1 MKIILASKS
10 PRRRELLDLIHI
22 PYEIIV
28 SEVEEILNPELT
40 IEEQAKQL
48 SYQKAKAVF
57 DKTKG
62 DRAVIGSD
70 TMVIKDK
77 KIYGKPKDEEEAIQ
91 MIQELENGT
100 HQVITG
106 LSILIEKEGK
116 YQEEI
121 DYDITEVTINKMTN
135 QEILDWIKSGNAYD
149 KAGAYAIQGEFSKHI
164 EKINGNYATVVGLPI
179 HKVYKILKN
188 NNLLK

>member
-10 PRRRELLDLIHI
+10 PRRKELLDLIHV

-28 SEVEEILNPELT
+28 SEVDEILNPTLT

-57 DKTKG
+57 DKTEG

-70 TMVIKDK
+70 TMVIKNK
-77 KIYGKPKDEEEAIQ
+77 KIYGKPKNEEEAIQ

-106 LSILIEKEGK
+106 LSILIEKEGH

-121 DYDITEVTINKMTN
+121 DYDITEVTINEMTN
-135 QEILDWIKSGNAYD
+135 QEILDWVKSGNASD
-149 KAGAYAIQGEFSKHI
+149 KAGAYAIQGEFAKHI

>member
-28 SEVEEILNPELT
+28 SEVDEILNPTLT

-57 DKTKG
+57 DKTEG
-62 DRAVIGSD
+62 DRAVIGAD
-70 TMVIKDK
+70 TMVIKNK
-77 KIYGKPKDEEEAIQ
+77 KIYGKPKNEEEAIQ
-91 MIQELENGT
+91 MIQKLENGT

-106 LSILIEKEGK
+106 LSILIEKEGH

-121 DYDITEVTINKMTN
+121 DYDITEVTINEMTN
-135 QEILDWIKSGNAYD
+135 QEILDWVKSGNASD
-149 KAGAYAIQGEFSKHI
+149 KAGAYAIQGEFAKHI